1 MKTNQSTSS
10 GRCSQRFL
18 ALAVGAAL
26 AVGWG
31 AGAACG
37 AEHPEHPTQT
47 PKARVASSVKL
58 ENVAAYIERYV
69 KGSSKDGLFPI
80 TDKSTKQKLSLKLEK
95 VHRERLAQVGPD
107 MFFVCADFT
116 TAEGNH
122 TYDVDFFVQGKSK
135 DDLAVLEKKSSIH
148 KEDGKERYTWT
159 FNAKKGVWEQK
170 PVGTKAKAGSGP
182 EHP

>member
-1 MKTNQSTSS
+1 MKTNQSTSPEHS
-10 GRCSQRFL
+10 SQRFL

-31 AGAACG
+31 AGAAWG
-37 AEHPEHPTQT
+37 AEHPEHPTQA
-47 PKARVASSVKL
+47 PKARATSSVTL
-58 ENVAAYIERYV
+58 EDVAAYIERYV
-69 KGSSKDGLFPI
+69 KGGSKDGLFLI
-80 TDKSTKQKLSLKLEK
+80 TDKSTKQNLSLKLDK

-135 DDLAVLEKKSSIH
+135 DELTVLEKKSSIH
-148 KEDGKERYTWT
+148 KEDGKERYTWA
-159 FNAKKGVWEQK
+159 FNAKKGIWEQK
-170 PVGTKAKAGSGP
+170 PVGTKAKEHSGS